1 MIRFDRAALLA
12 ITFLSAFALTN
23 STVTACPFCKA
34 QAQTFRQEMATMDA
48 VVIAKLVTP
57 PPSFDSPNADD
68 SPEGVKAKFEVTKV
82 LKGEKVV
89 GEADDKDQRFLHAL
103 YYGDGEVGDLFL
115 ITGIDMP
122 EAEWSTPTP
131 LSTPAHEY
139 LLKVAQLPTDVSD
152 DASKAR
158 QLAFFY
164 DYLNHE
170 DEMISRDSYDEFA
183 NAPYETIEA
192 IAEKLDREQVK
203 GWLADLEQPSSRRRL
218 FFVLLSVCAEPE
230 DSKLLEEWI
239 ASDDRRVKSGL
250 DAMIGCYLT
259 IAPKEGMPFIKEQVF
274 MNSEAAYSDIYASI
288 MALRFH
294 LTETELIPKEEILSA
309 FHLVLKREDLADL
322 VIPDLARM
330 EDWSV
335 VDELFERFKSADD
348 ETSWVKVP
356 VINYLRACPLP
367 KAKEHLKEIE
377 KLDPAAVKRA
387 SIFLP
392 FPNEDD
398 TSNWQRNNDT
408 QAVARAA
415 NKPVIVNPDVP
426 RTMGTQ
432 GEGER
437 AQLTAEQAHAAPI
450 SGKVAE
456 KEITLPNYWQFLGV
470 PLLAGCVLAGTFW
483 LILYSP
489 GSKA

>member
-1 MIRFDRAALLA
+1 
-12 ITFLSAFALTN
+12 
-23 STVTACPFCKA
+23 
-34 QAQTFRQEMATMDA
+34 MDA
-48 VVIAKLVTP
+48 VVFAKLVTP
-57 PPSFDSPNADD
+57 PPSFDAPATDD

-82 LKGEKVV
+82 LKGDKVV
-89 GEADDKDQRFLHAL
+89 GEADENGQRTLNVL

-115 ITGIDMP
+115 ITGVDMP

-131 LSTPAHEY
+131 LSEDAYQY
-139 LLKVAQLPTDVSD
+139 LLKVAELPTKKSD
-152 DASKAR
+152 ETSYEEE

-164 DYLNHE
+164 DHLNHA
-170 DEMISRDSYDEFA
+170 DEMIARDSYDEFA

-192 IAEKLDREQVK
+192 IADKLDRSQIK
-203 GWLADLEQPSSRRRL
+203 DWLADLEQPSSRRRL

-230 DSKLLEEWI
+230 DRKLLEEWI
-239 ASDDRRVKSGL
+239 SSDDRRVKSGL

-274 MNSEAAYSDIYASI
+274 MNKEAAYSDIYASI

-294 LTETELIPKEEILSA
+294 LTETELIPKQEILNA
-309 FHLVLKREDLADL
+309 FHLVLQREDLADL

-335 VDELFERFKSADD
+335 ADELFEKFKTADD
-348 ETSWVKVP
+348 ENSWVKVP
-356 VINYLRACPLP
+356 IINYLRACPLP

-392 FPNEDD
+392 FRSDDD
-398 TSNWQRNNDT
+398 TSNWQRNDDT
-408 QAVARAA
+408 QPVALTT
-415 NKPVIVNPDVP
+415 NKPVVVNPDVP
-426 RTMGTQ
+426 RTKETR
-432 GEGER
+432 GESAR

-456 KEITLPNYWQFLGV
+456 KERALPNFWQFLGV
-470 PLLAGCVLAGTFW
+470 PLLVGCVLAGAFW

-489 GSKA
+489 NGKAKP